1 MDVPL
6 PWKQAVTV
14 LIYKKGESSDVSNF
28 RPIALMSC
36 IYKLLMGIMAKRLM
50 CWSIDMGLLSDEQKS
65 ARLTEGCFEHA
76 YILKSIVG
84 QAQRNKKRLS
94 LAWLDICNAFGSVP
108 HSVIITTLRHLG
120 VPEKLVT
127 LITNAYRGASST
139 IKTPDGLTRSIPVR
153 AGVKQG
159 WPLSP
164 ILFNLCIELILQ
176 RVKCGL
182 QS

>member
-36 IYKLLMGIMAKRLM
+36 IYKLLMGIMAKRLT

-108 HSVIITTLRHLG
+108 HSVIITTSWCAG
-120 VPEKLVT
+120 
-127 LITNAYRGASST
+127 
-139 IKTPDGLTRSIPVR
+139 KTCHFNNQCLSGCVLNYQD
-153 AGVKQG
+153 AGWSHEIYSCSCWCQAGMAVKSDFVQFVHRTD
-159 WPLSP
+159 SAT
-164 ILFNLCIELILQ
+164 
-176 RVKCGL
+176 
-182 QS
+182 S